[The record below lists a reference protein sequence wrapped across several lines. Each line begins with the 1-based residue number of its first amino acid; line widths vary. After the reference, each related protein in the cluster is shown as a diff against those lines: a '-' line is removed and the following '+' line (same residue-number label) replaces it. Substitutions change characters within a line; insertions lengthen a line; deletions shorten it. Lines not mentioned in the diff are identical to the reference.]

1 MDRSESRHT
10 HQPNERGAE
19 QESERGRHESGR
31 GRHES
36 GEGEKHKKRAKHGAA
51 SETRLLSRT
60 CSFSFAAAA
69 PLLPRLLP
77 AALVRSRFELE
88 ATKMA
93 AALLDDVDTAY
104 QDLDITTEDVNFDEI
119 DGIHPRPRSPA
130 IISVRLARI

>member
-1 MDRSESRHT
+1 LLPLRH
-10 HQPNERGAE
+10 
-19 QESERGRHESGR
+19 SFL
-31 GRHES
+31 
-36 GEGEKHKKRAKHGAA
+36 A
-51 SETRLLSRT
+51 SCLLLS
-60 CSFSFAAAA
+60 FA
-69 PLLPRLLP
+69 
-77 AALVRSRFELE
+77 LE